1 MNNDIK
7 EILDKIAS
15 INPKAFED
23 FSSSHPLC
31 FQPKKGNWLFPMM
44 FDYYVNT
51 IKDETITNL
60 MIELGTKLHNS
71 CRDIHMA
78 EITHID
84 RSLCIDDSYVEDY
97 VIKIQKAHNK
107 DPKFIDLNSPWRTRG
122 INLSLYE
129 IPISLL
135 NSIIFEYKDKEHPYI
150 LADIAGIYIYSQR
163 FTEALNYLYRSVEL
177 LIHFPNRF
185 WNSDYGIVG
194 AVNTFRLLLL
204 MCPLSDLNLY
214 RKLFAYDYMY
224 LTKLA
229 CTTEDDVF
237 QQDAYVNR
245 ASIVMNPIAKTV
257 LPIHINPGLLYISD
271 MYYAHYC
278 NELAESISYSSG
290 WKYNMKSLTYYQNG
304 SIKPNGSGGYV
315 DTEEKTYNE
324 IVSDKHKQAIQ
335 IAYHF
340 YLRILEGC
348 DALESEE
355 IESLFRL
362 IQYELRYN
370 FKSIR
375 NRVLNYK
382 KYN

>member
-1 MNNDIK
+1 
-7 EILDKIAS
+7 
-15 INPKAFED
+15 
-23 FSSSHPLC
+23 
-31 FQPKKGNWLFPMM
+31 MM